1 MSQVEHHSW
10 RRTNLWTNETDGGH
24 IMDLKIGCLL
34 PILPGPPSLD
44 NKAVS
49 WRGLSNI
56 PGSKHWKGSWLPAVI
71 DLKISEP
78 SILGFWAGEEVFAGG
93 KAASCLPP
101 GPPQSGPIATFRNSS
116 SKCLRWTSMGT
127 SSIGPTSCICVKNQ
141 QKFFWCM
148 QEAALCIKFLPQQ
161 KKALPYKVGSSSP
174 LKWKSQRFIF
184 KNKNKIYW
192 FFIPVKDQYFFFFKF
207 LMSKFGLFF
216 FKTEKN

>member
-1 MSQVEHHSW
+1 MSRVERHSW
-10 RRTNLWTNETDGGH
+10 RRTNLWTNETDDGH

-34 PILPGPPSLD
+34 PILLGPPSLD
-44 NKAVS
+44 SKAGV
-49 WRGLSNI
+49 WIGLSNI
-56 PGSKHWKGSWLPAVI
+56 PGRKHLKGSWLPAVI

-148 QEAALCIKFLPQQ
+148 QEAALCIKFLPRQ
-161 KKALPYKVGSSSP
+161 KMALP
-174 LKWKSQRFIF
+174 
-184 KNKNKIYW
+184 
-192 FFIPVKDQYFFFFKF
+192 
-207 LMSKFGLFF
+207 
-216 FKTEKN
+216 